1 MSTSRPLD
9 VSARVVAPATVTSLV
24 LPALAAVLLAATFPK
39 IDAAWLGPVALAPL
53 FWLWRRCSWRAAF
66 LTGWYAG
73 TLFFLLTMAWIGT
86 SIGEYIGPLDPVVV
100 VLFAL
105 IEGLFFGA
113 AGAACAQLSAT
124 GTTLW
129 PLGCAAIW
137 TLAELARG
145 NGPVGVPFGLLGD
158 AQASTFFVAIAAY
171 LGVYGISFVL
181 ALIAAAVADFFS
193 ARTRRG
199 AAAWIVGS
207 LVASGV
213 LWLAWPART
222 QVSTPTMRVA
232 VVQGNVSQDVKWSPQ
247 FFWRELDR
255 YERGTLAAAPND
267 PSLIV
272 WPETVV
278 TTFLNESPVVQR
290 RLSNLAR
297 RAGGAL
303 LIGTDS
309 RAGSHLA
316 NQMWDYGP
324 NGGLNA
330 IYTKRNLVPFAEYLP
345 WESALGKISLFD
357 SVSRFSAGT
366 QSVVFRDAPLHY
378 SALIC
383 YESAFPRDA
392 WDMMHAG
399 AQVLVVATD
408 DAWFGASAG
417 PYQHAELA
425 RLRAVEEG
433 AYVVRAAATGI
444 SGIIAPDGTWRTRIP
459 LGIERTEVGTVGPPT
474 WTAYRTLG
482 PWGPPI
488 VALLALAVALAAR
501 RRLA

>member
-1 MSTSRPLD
+1 MSTSRPLEAT
-9 VSARVVAPATVTSLV
+9 ARIVAPAAAISLV

-39 IDAAWLGPVALAPL
+39 INAAWLGPVALAPL
-53 FWLWRRCSWRAAF
+53 FWLWRRCSWKAAF
-66 LTGWYAG
+66 FTGWYAG

-86 SIGEYIGPLDPVVV
+86 SIGEYVGALEPVVV

-113 AGAACAQLSAT
+113 AGAACARLSAT
-124 GTTLW
+124 RTALW

-145 NGPVGVPFGLLGD
+145 GGPVGVPFGLLGD
-158 AQASTFFVAIAAY
+158 AQASTFFAATAAY

-181 ALIAAAVADFFS
+181 ALIAAAVAELFS

-207 LVASGV
+207 LLISGA

-222 QVSTPTMRVA
+222 HVSTPTMRVA
-232 VVQGNVSQDVKWSPQ
+232 VVQGNISQDVKWSPQ

-255 YERGTLAAAPND
+255 YERDTLAAVPAD

-278 TTFLNESPVVQR
+278 TTFLNQSPVVQR
-290 RLSNLAR
+290 RLSHLAR

-309 RAGSHLA
+309 RTGSRLA

-324 NGGLNA
+324 NGDLNA

-345 WESALGKISLFD
+345 WESALGRISLFD
-357 SVSRFSAGT
+357 PVSRFSAGT
-366 QSVVFRDAPLHY
+366 SSVVFRDAPLPY

-392 WDMMHAG
+392 WEMMRAG

-408 DAWFGASAG
+408 DAWFGTSAG

-459 LGIERTEVGTVGPPT
+459 LDVERAEIGAVGPPT

-482 PWGPPI
+482 PLGPPI
-488 VALLALAVALAAR
+488 LALLALAAALATR
-501 RRLA
+501 RRPA